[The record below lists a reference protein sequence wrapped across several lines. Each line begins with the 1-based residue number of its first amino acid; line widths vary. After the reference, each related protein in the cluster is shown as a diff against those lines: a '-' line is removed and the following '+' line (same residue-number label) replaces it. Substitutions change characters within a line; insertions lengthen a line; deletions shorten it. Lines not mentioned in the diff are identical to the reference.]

1 MISEENKIETEK
13 VPSEDTKEEKVKDM
27 LETKRLKKAFA
38 NEKKVTIT
46 IPKDP
51 LNLKDEFVTASI
63 NGYTLQIRRGVAV
76 AIPQSFYKVLK
87 EAKYVY

>member
-1 MISEENKIETEK
+1 MINEEMKTEK
-13 VPSEDTKEEKVKDM
+13 VNDVIEDSKTEKVNDVI
-27 LETKRLKKAFA
+27 ETKRLKKAFA

-46 IPKDP
+46 IPEDP
-51 LNLKDEFVTASI
+51 LNPKDVFVTASI

-87 EAKYVY
+87 EAKYIY